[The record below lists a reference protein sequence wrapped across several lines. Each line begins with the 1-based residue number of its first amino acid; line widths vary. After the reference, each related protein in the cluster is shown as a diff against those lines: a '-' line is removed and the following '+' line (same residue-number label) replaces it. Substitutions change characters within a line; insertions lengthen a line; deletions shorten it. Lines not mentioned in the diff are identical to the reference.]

1 MAGNSSR
8 PSAGDRRLSKA
19 WRGRALVAPTPL
31 FGAVTALALV
41 FATVAALWLAPTEA
55 TMGDVQR
62 LFYFHMPSAWVA
74 LGPAFTCVFAFS
86 IVYLVKR
93 DLRWDRFASASAEIG
108 VIFTTITLITGPLW
122 AKPVWGVF
130 WTWEPRLTTTLI
142 LWFISVGYL
151 LLRWVAP
158 PGHKRARLVAVY
170 GIVGWIDVPIVFLSI
185 WWWRTVHPRI
195 LGDGGFQIDGSM
207 LWVLMFCLGTFTLL
221 FVYLLFLRVRMMETS
236 ARLDAL
242 EAAREEGGDL

>member
-1 MAGNSSR
+1 MADTSSQ
-8 PSAGDRRLSKA
+8 PSAGDRPLARA

-31 FGAVTALALV
+31 FGFVTAVCLV
-41 FATVAALWLAPTEA
+41 FATVAALWLAPTES

-62 LFYFHMPSAWVA
+62 LFYFHMPSAWIA

-86 IVYLVKR
+86 IAYLVKR
-93 DLRWDRFASASAEIG
+93 DLRWDRYAAASAEIG

-142 LWFISVGYL
+142 LWFIYVGYL

-185 WWWRTVHPRI
+185 WWWRTVHPRV
-195 LGDGGFQIDGSM
+195 LGDGGFQIEGSM

-236 ARLDAL
+236 ARLDTL
-242 EAAREEGGDL
+242 EAAREEGDDL